1 MNRTICMLVIV
12 LFCIPAVAFTA
23 GAKYEV
29 TEVANGG
36 SIEGTVMFAG
46 ATVPKDETKTL
57 TAEIDLCGKTLP
69 AEKYLINS
77 NKQIKNVVVFIEAI
91 TAGKPFPKEPVVV
104 DNKKCAFV
112 PHVAVSFRA
121 KGSKITYSN
130 SDPVFHNVHS
140 YIKGKTVV
148 NLGLPKQWST
158 VTKTV
163 RKSGVMEVKC
173 DSHPWM
179 LGYVYVL
186 RHPYGTVTDEKGAFA
201 LSDIPPGTYDIT
213 AWHEALGTVKME
225 GVKVEAGKARKIKV
239 EFK

>member
-1 MNRTICMLVIV
+1 MVMIV
-12 LFCIPAVAFTA
+12 LFCLPAVAFTA

-29 TEVANGG
+29 TTVTDGG

-46 ATVPKDETKTL
+46 ATIPKDETVTL
-57 TAEIDLCGKTLP
+57 TSEQELCGNTLP
-69 AEKYLINS
+69 AQKYLINS
-77 NKQIKNVVVFIEAI
+77 SKQIKNVVVFIEAI
-91 TAGKPFPKEPVVV
+91 TAGKPFPKKPVVV
-104 DNKKCAFV
+104 DNKKCAFD

-121 KGSKITYSN
+121 QGSKITYSN

-148 NLGLPKQWST
+148 NLGLPKQGST
-158 VTKTV
+158 VTKPV

-186 RHPYGTVTDEKGAFA
+186 RHPYGTVTDEKGSFA
-201 LSDIPPGTYDIT
+201 LSDIPPGTYNIS